1 MVLPAAPARRG
12 GGDGSD
18 EYGWRQRLGGEPRR
32 LARRP
37 AFPPLSFRGGGL
49 MLRLDEEK
57 AQEHGA
63 WSRRASPASWGEPR
77 WLARRPAFPTWESSR
92 KEASGSSRPGGMGWQ
107 KREGGDPGGWRRAR
121 PHLGDTGTE
130 VGEEAAHRGGM
141 SEAGRFLGIPP
152 APMRRRHRG
161 KYVISQ
167 LP

>member
-1 MVLPAAPARRG
+1 MLPAAPARRG

-63 WSRRASPASWGEPR
+63 WSRRASPASCGEPW
-77 WLARRPAFPTWESSR
+77 WLARRLAFLTWESSR

-107 KREGGDPGGWRRAR
+107 KREGGDPGGWRRAC
-121 PHLGDTGTE
+121 PHLGDKGTE
-130 VGEEAAHRGGM
+130 VGEEATHRGGM